1 VAIILVATLYKA
13 PADADVSTSK
23 LSEVSVLN
31 GAMTKIWTPNAV
43 PPFPGISG
51 GKV

>member
-1 VAIILVATLYKA
+1 MMLVATLYREL
-13 PADADVSTSK
+13 ADADVSTSK
-23 LSEVSVLN
+23 LSEVRVLN
-31 GAMTKIWTPNAV
+31 GAMTKIWTPNSV